1 MVLAFTSNEVD
12 DWVEVM
18 TPKERKRRAIE
29 EENRKKTQAIE
40 DEQRR
45 VRKEQEMARKKALEE
60 ISNALA
66 IVRQD
71 IEKEKENAIQLISPK
86 TFENRLTRGGKRIGQ
101 KDIETRKRVLEIMEN
116 MRRVNKAQ
124 EYTEKQNYLRK
135 LMQQKNEQNEGKEYV
150 LQWDSITFSNPIAI
164 HEIEME
170 ESILNHLGI

>member
-1 MVLAFTSNEVD
+1 MVLAFTSNEID

-40 DEQRR
+40 EEQRR

-71 IEKEKENAIQLISPK
+71 IEKEKENAINLISPK

-116 MRRVNKAQ
+116 MRRINNAEEFK
-124 EYTEKQNYLRK
+124 EKQNYLNK
-135 LMQQKNEQNEGKEYV
+135 LMTRTKQEKSSV
-150 LQWDSITFSNPIAI
+150 LSWDSITFSNPVAI

-170 ESILNHLGI
+170 ESILQHLGI